1 VSFERKKIAVIGS
14 GATGATTA
22 FMLTQ
27 KEFGDV
33 VLIDI
38 PELESPTIGRALD
51 MSQASSIEKKDVM
64 ISGSANYQDL
74 ADSDIVIVTAGI
86 SRKPGMSRDE
96 LLETNAEIMKSIAKE
111 IKNYASNSIVIVLSN
126 PVDIMSYIIFE
137 QTGFP
142 KSRIIGQSGILDTG
156 RLCSFIS
163 EALNISVKDVHG
175 FVLGG
180 HGDQMLP
187 LIRYTTAG
195 GIPIQ
200 ELMSEEQIEAIVE
213 RTRKAGG
220 EIVEYLGSGS
230 AYYAPA
236 TALTVMIEAILKDQR
251 RILPT
256 IAYLEGEYGY
266 HDLCLGVP
274 TIIGRHGLEKVIELE
289 LTDKEQEALDE
300 SVQSVQM
307 TLEKLN

>member
-1 VSFERKKIAVIGS
+1 
-14 GATGATTA
+14 
-22 FMLTQ
+22 MLTQ

-64 ISGSANYQDL
+64 VSGSENYQDL

-300 SVQSVQM
+300 
-307 TLEKLN
+307 